1 MPRRVARIPKMQC
14 SNNTITVAIAVVIG
28 VLLINFL
35 PTILR
40 SLSGLF
46 KKEGFES
53 KPASLEKD
61 LEGGDKLVLFYADWC
76 GHCKKMM
83 PEWQKFQKEFN
94 GKEGINI
101 INVESE
107 DKSIMKKH
115 GIDGFPTIKYCPS
128 GLNNPNDTQLYEG
141 DRTFDGLVAF
151 FNELIKN

>member
-14 SNNTITVAIAVVIG
+14 SSNTLTVAIAVVIG
-28 VLLINFL
+28 VILINFL

-76 GHCKKMM
+76 GHCKSMKPDWDAAANEVNKDGETKMV
-83 PEWQKFQKEFN
+83 K
-94 GKEGINI
+94 
-101 INVESE
+101 INVGGKDNGE
-107 DKSIMKKH
+107 DAIMKKY
-115 GIDGFPTIKYCPS
+115 GIDGFPTIFKFS
-128 GLNNPNDTQLYEG
+128 NGNKTGTYEG
-141 DRTFDGLVAF
+141 ERNKDAFIKEVAG
-151 FNELIKN
+151 N